1 MLKVAVIGAGSIS
14 SAHVEGYLRFPDR
27 CKIVAVCDIFEQ
39 EAKRLIAQYKLKDA
53 ISCLDYKALI
63 EMDIDLVSI
72 CTPTYT
78 HAAIATEMLRS
89 GKHVLVEEPM
99 AASLEECDAMIAAA
113 GESGKIL
120 SVVAQHRFR
129 TPIMRLKSVLDSGMI
144 GKVVHAQVDSLW
156 WRGYCYY
163 ELWWRGTWE
172 KEGGGCTLTH
182 SSHHIDLL
190 LWMMGKP
197 LDVQAVMANTAHD
210 NAEVEDLSITILR
223 YPNGS
228 LGQLTS
234 SVVHH
239 GEAQRMIFQG
249 TEASIADPWQVSATI
264 SKPNG
269 LPERNPELEQRLNA
283 YYESLPSLPYELH
296 TGQIDDVLRAIEQGT
311 RVIVDGESGKAT
323 MQLITAV
330 YKSASLGTRVTLPLS
345 TDDTFYTRKGL
356 LSNVL
361 HFYRKQNSQPVP
373 KRNVKAKG
381 HSKTS

>member
-53 ISCLDYKALI
+53 ISCVDYKALI

-345 TDDTFYTRKGL
+345 TDDPFYTRKGL

>member
-1 MLKVAVIGAGSIS
+1 MLKVAVIGAGIIS
-14 SAHVEGYLRFPDR
+14 CAHVEGYLRFPDR

-53 ISCLDYKALI
+53 ISCVDYKALI
-63 EMDIDLVSI
+63 DMDIDLVSI

-78 HAAIATEMLRS
+78 HAAIAAEMLRS

-99 AASLEECDAMIAAA
+99 AASLEECDAMITAAE
-113 GESGKIL
+113 ESGKIL

-129 TPIMRLKSVLDSGMI
+129 TPIMRLKSVLNSGMI

-163 ELWWRGTWE
+163 ELWWRGAWE
-172 KEGGGCTLTH
+172 KEGGGSTLTH

-223 YPNGS
+223 FPNGS

-234 SVVHH
+234 SLVHH

-249 TEASIADPWQVSATI
+249 TEACIAEPWQVSATI

-269 LPERNPELEQRLNA
+269 LPERHPELEQRLNA

-311 RVIVDGESGKAT
+311 RVLVDGESGKAT

-345 TDDTFYTRKGL
+345 ADDPFYTRKGL

-361 HFYRKQNSQPVP
+361 QFHRKQHTQPVP
-373 KRNVKAKG
+373 ERSMKAKER
-381 HSKTS
+381 SKTS